1 MVLDRA
7 RWHAQGEALRRP
19 THIATAPNINGYS
32 LQHTHMA
39 AASETLWLQ
48 ATHHAVGRAF
58 APLLLSAREDAAAA
72 PAAAATASTSNWW
85 WALGRARST
94 STPPHPLRN
103 LTVHLT
109 SDLPTA
115 TFRGVLTVARHA
127 WAATTAAPQAQWSA
141 RVAAPPQASATV
153 WSAALDSLAPAA
165 ERAACFLRL
174 SFAPDDDGG
183 GGGGAPPPL
192 VAHCLSQPQP
202 EPSPQPHLH
211 PH

>member
-1 MVLDRA
+1 M
-7 RWHAQGEALRRP
+7 
-19 THIATAPNINGYS
+19 
-32 LQHTHMA
+32 
-39 AASETLWLQ
+39 WLQ

-72 PAAAATASTSNWW
+72 PAAAAAASPAWW

-94 STPPHPLRN
+94 STPSPPPRN

-109 SDLPTA
+109 SDLPAA
-115 TFRGVLTVARHA
+115 TVRGVLTVARHA

-141 RVAAPPQASATV
+141 RVAAPPQASAAV
-153 WSAALDSLAPAA
+153 WTAALDSLAPAA

-174 SFAPDDDGG
+174 TFVPDDDGG
-183 GGGGAPPPL
+183 GGEASPPL

-202 EPSPQPHLH
+202 QHSPQPHLH

>member
-1 MVLDRA
+1 M
-7 RWHAQGEALRRP
+7 
-19 THIATAPNINGYS
+19 
-32 LQHTHMA
+32 
-39 AASETLWLQ
+39 WLQ

-72 PAAAATASTSNWW
+72 PAAAAASTAWW
-85 WALGRARST
+85 WALGRARSL
-94 STPPHPLRN
+94 SSPPPRPRN

-109 SDLPTA
+109 SDLPA
-115 TFRGVLTVARHA
+115 AIVRGVLTVARHA

-153 WSAALDSLAPAA
+153 WSAALDALAPAA

-174 SFAPDDDGG
+174 TFVPDDDGG
-183 GGGGAPPPL
+183 SGGGASPPL

-202 EPSPQPHLH
+202 QPPPQPLLH